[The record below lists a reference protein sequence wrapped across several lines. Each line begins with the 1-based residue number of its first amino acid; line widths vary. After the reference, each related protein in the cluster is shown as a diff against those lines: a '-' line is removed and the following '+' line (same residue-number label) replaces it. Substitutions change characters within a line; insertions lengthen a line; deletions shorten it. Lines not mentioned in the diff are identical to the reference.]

1 MGKEKV
7 LLKNEEKISRF
18 EAARLMR
25 DIAEK
30 IEKGKVTLSRGKEET
45 VLDIPE
51 RVEVEI
57 KAEEEVGKRK
67 IERKLEIEIEWK
79 VGDHKGADGQLVIK

>member
-1 MGKEKV
+1 MGKERV
-7 LLKNEEKISRF
+7 LLKSEEKMSNI
-18 EAARLMR
+18 EAAKLMR

-30 IEKGKVTLSRGKEET
+30 IEKGKVTLSRGKEEV
-45 VLDIPE
+45 VLDIPD

-67 IERKLEIEIEWK
+67 TERKLEIEIEWK
-79 VGDHKGADGQLVIK
+79 VGDQETSKGELKIK

>member
-7 LLKNEEKISRF
+7 LLKSEEKMSKL
-18 EAARLMR
+18 EAAKLMR

-30 IEKGKVTLSRGKEET
+30 IEKGKVTLRKGKDET
-45 VLDIPE
+45 ILDIPE

-57 KAEEEVGKRK
+57 KAEEEVGKKK

-79 VGDHKGADGQLVIK
+79 VGGQKGNGGQLVIK

>member
-7 LLKNEEKISRF
+7 LLKSEEKMSKL
-18 EAARLMR
+18 EAAKLLR

-30 IEKGKVTLSRGKEET
+30 IEKGKVTLRKGKDET

-79 VGDHKGADGQLVIK
+79 VGDHKGAGGQLVIK

>member
-1 MGKEKV
+1 MGKERV
-7 LLKNEEKISRF
+7 LLKSEEKMSKL
-18 EAARLMR
+18 EAAKLLR

-30 IEKGKVTLSRGKEET
+30 IEKGKVTLRKGKDET
-45 VLDIPE
+45 ILDIPE

-79 VGDHKGADGQLVIK
+79 VGDQKGDGGQLVIK

>member
-1 MGKEKV
+1 MGKERV
-7 LLKNEEKISRF
+7 LLKSEEKMSKF
-18 EAARLMR
+18 EAAKLMR

-45 VLDIPE
+45 VLEIPE

-57 KAEEEVGKRK
+57 KAEEEVGKKK
-67 IERKLEIEIEWK
+67 IERKLEIEIEWT
-79 VGDHKGADGQLVIK
+79 VGGHKEASGQLVIK

>member
-7 LLKNEEKISRF
+7 LLKSEEKMSKL
-18 EAARLMR
+18 EAAKLMR

-30 IEKGKVTLSRGKEET
+30 IEKGKVTLRKGKDET
-45 VLDIPE
+45 ILDIPE

-57 KAEEEVGKRK
+57 KAEEEVGKKK

-79 VGDHKGADGQLVIK
+79 VGDQKGDGGQLVIK